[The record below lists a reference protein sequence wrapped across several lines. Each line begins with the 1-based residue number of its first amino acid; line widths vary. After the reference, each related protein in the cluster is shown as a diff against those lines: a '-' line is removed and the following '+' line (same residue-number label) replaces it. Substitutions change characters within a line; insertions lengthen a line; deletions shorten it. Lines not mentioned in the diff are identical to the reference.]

1 MRCILTYIIKNHRVV
16 TEAHIHS
23 PIQLTSQLNKCLSL
37 WTCQLRMT
45 AIAPNLTYMV
55 GELVGARLIS
65 QAGSACL
72 ENVCCRRSL
81 YRSQSNFLTQQKP
94 FVLIQVDLKK
104 IPLLSWATLPPKFA
118 LLPPFAI
125 LFFLF
130 LLFDVAFFLCFFSH
144 KKPNYCASTHPNQ
157 QNSE

>member
-1 MRCILTYIIKNHRVV
+1 MPCLACVVSWHILKNHRVV

-23 PIQLTSQLNKCLSL
+23 PIQLTSQLNTFLSP
-37 WTCQLRMT
+37 WTTCQLRMT

-81 YRSQSNFLTQQKP
+81 YPRQSNFLTQQKP
-94 FVLIQVDLKK
+94 FH
-104 IPLLSWATLPPKFA
+104 LSWSKSTFKKTTSVEQRCPKVS

-130 LLFDVAFFLCFFSH
+130 LLFDVTLFLCFFF
-144 KKPNYCASTHPNQ
+144 T
-157 QNSE
+157 